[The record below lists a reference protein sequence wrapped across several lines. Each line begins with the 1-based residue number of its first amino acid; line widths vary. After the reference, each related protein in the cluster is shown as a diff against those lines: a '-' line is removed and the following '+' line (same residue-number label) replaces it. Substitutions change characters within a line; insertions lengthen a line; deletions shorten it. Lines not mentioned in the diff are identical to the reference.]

1 MHRMASRRTFRGR
14 GAIVVIAAVI
24 VGGGLLTSSAAPRA
38 AASDVAREAG
48 AIAPTADLSRFS
60 AGNIVSDEVF
70 FNSATMTA
78 AQVQS
83 FLEAKV
89 PGCEAGYTC
98 LSDWYDDTRATAA
111 DPMCSAYPG
120 GGRARASTII
130 YEVARACGINPQ
142 VILVTL
148 QKEQGLV
155 TRTRPTESHYRL
167 AMGQGCPDT
176 AACDSQYYGFFNQ
189 VFGAAWQFKRYANP
203 PGTSH
208 YFTWYA
214 PGNTWN
220 VRYHPNQDCGS
231 APVHVQNQAT
241 ANLYYYTPYQ
251 PNQAA
256 LNAGYGEGDGCSSYG
271 NRNFFNYFTDWFGS
285 STAADL
291 CSAPPEASVTAASGE
306 YVVDVDQL
314 HGRAAP
320 STECD
325 DGLRT
330 LSRGT
335 IVTRT
340 GTYGVWWRV
349 RLDGA
354 VFWLHSDYL
363 APSPAPGYTSSRLAG
378 ADRYATSVAVS
389 HAGFP
394 GPSATVYLASGQDFP
409 DALGAAAVAAA
420 NGSSVLLSMRTALP
434 DAVRAELVRLRPT
447 TVVLVGGEG
456 SLAPEVA
463 DAVSTA
469 LPGVEVTRIAGADRY
484 ATSRAL
490 AASVY
495 RSASTA
501 YLATGQGFADAL
513 SASAT
518 AGATAAPV
526 VLVRGG
532 DQRLDAATEGLVRS
546 LGTTTVIIA
555 GGAASVSTGIESGL
569 RSSGMAV
576 TRYGGANRYQT
587 SQLLNAG
594 TYSGAVPVAYLAT
607 GVDFPDALSGAML
620 AGLTAAPLFSQPP
633 TCMTGAAKDYF
644 IAHGTTMVTLIG
656 GPGALGDA
664 VSRSERC

>member
-1 MHRMASRRTFRGR
+1 MHRIASWRVLRGR
-14 GAIVVIAAVI
+14 GAVLVTAAVVI
-24 VGGGLLTSSAAPRA
+24 GSGLLTAPAAPTGASAAP
-38 AASDVAREAG
+38 REAG
-48 AIAPTADLSRFS
+48 AIAHSADTSHFS

-70 FNSATMTA
+70 FNSATMTV

-89 PGCEAGYTC
+89 PACEAGYTC
-98 LSDWYDDTRATAA
+98 LRDWYDTTRSTATDA
-111 DPMCSAYPG
+111 MCSAYPG
-120 GGRARASTII
+120 GGRERASTII

-155 TRTRPTESHYRL
+155 THTGPSESRYRI

-203 PGTSH
+203 PGTSQ

-231 APVHVQNQAT
+231 APVYVQNQAT

-256 LNAGYGEGDGCSSYG
+256 LSAGYGEGDGCSSYG

-285 STAADL
+285 STSSGPCA
-291 CSAPPEASVTAASGE
+291 APPEANVTAASGE
-306 YVVDVDQL
+306 YYVDVDEL
-314 HGRAAP
+314 NGRAAP
-320 STECD
+320 STACN

-330 LSRGT
+330 LTRGT
-335 IVTRT
+335 ILTRT
-340 GTYGVWWRV
+340 GTYGVWWQV

-354 VFWLHSDYL
+354 VFWVHSDYL
-363 APSPAPGYTSSRLAG
+363 APSPAAPYTTSRLAG

-394 GPSATVYLASGQDFP
+394 GRSPTVYIASGQDFP

-420 NGSSVLLSMRTALP
+420 SGSSVLLSMRTALP
-434 DAVRAELVRLRPT
+434 DPVRTELVRLRPT
-447 TVVLVGGEG
+447 MVVLVGGEG
-456 SLAPEVA
+456 ALAPDVA
-463 DAVSTA
+463 DAVSAA
-469 LPGVEVTRIAGADRY
+469 LPGVQVTRIAGADRY
-484 ATSRAL
+484 ETSRAL
-490 AASVY
+490 AASAY
-495 RSASTA
+495 RSASTVF
-501 YLATGQGFADAL
+501 LATGQGFADAL

-518 AGATAAPV
+518 AGAIDAPV

-532 DQRLDAATEGLVRS
+532 DQRLDAATEALVRS

-555 GGAASVSTGIESGL
+555 GGTASVSTGMESGL
-569 RSSGMAV
+569 RSSGIAV

-594 TYSGAVPVAYLAT
+594 IYSGAVPVAYLAT

-633 TCMTGAAKDYF
+633 TCMTGPAKDYF
-644 IAHGTTMVTLIG
+644 IAHGTKTVTLVG
-656 GPGALGDA
+656 GQGALGEA